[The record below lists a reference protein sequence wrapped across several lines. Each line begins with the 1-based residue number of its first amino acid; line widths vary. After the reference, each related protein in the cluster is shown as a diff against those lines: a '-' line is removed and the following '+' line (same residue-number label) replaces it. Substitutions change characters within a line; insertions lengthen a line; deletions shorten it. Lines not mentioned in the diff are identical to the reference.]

1 MKDIIIALQRLREV
15 VVSLAN
21 TKWDYDDTVREQA
34 VHEVEWS
41 DNGYSK
47 NILDVLVIRLIRLAL
62 FEELDSKKA
71 QSAIAAAIT
80 DFYAVKYG
88 GKTVTGYLAIREAA
102 KDDPLLGVHFAEALD
117 QRLDRFESYANVP
130 FHGKT
135 LKV

>member
-1 MKDIIIALQRLREV
+1 MKDIVRVLQRLREV

-21 TKWDYDDTVREQA
+21 TKWDYDDTLREQA

-41 DNGYSK
+41 TSGYSK
-47 NILDVLVIRLIRLAL
+47 NILDVLVIRLIRHAL

-88 GKTVTGYLAIREAA
+88 KTTVSGYLHIRGAA

-117 QRLDRFESYANVP
+117 QRLDRFEAYADVP
-130 FHGKT
+130 FPGKT
-135 LKV
+135 LKT